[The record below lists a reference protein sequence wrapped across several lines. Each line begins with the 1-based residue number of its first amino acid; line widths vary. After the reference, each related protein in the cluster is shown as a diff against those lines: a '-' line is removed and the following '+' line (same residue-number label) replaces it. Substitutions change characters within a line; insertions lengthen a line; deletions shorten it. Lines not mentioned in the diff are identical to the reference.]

1 MIGPRCYHGGV
12 NTPLLEA
19 ACAPY
24 QRLAIAGTVKNAG
37 KTTALNYLI
46 DRFHAAGETLGL
58 SSVGRDGEAVDQL
71 TNRPKPRVRPPVGA
85 LVATSHESALYSQAT
100 LRLIAPTPFRTAL
113 GPVGIYRVE
122 GPGYVEVAGPVKVK
136 EAAALLAQLAAL
148 GCTKILLDGAAD
160 RRAFISAG
168 VDGFVLATGLVLA
181 DDPAQMVDETRAV
194 LARLQLPQP
203 APAWAASCAANPGP
217 GAIVGE
223 GFVPWPGASFLD
235 GLERFA
241 GWLPA
246 GTLALHVPGALTDGL
261 AEALLNERQPIQV
274 IVPAGTHVLASRAL
288 LDRLLGR
295 GQRCFALRPLHCVA
309 ITLNPTSPDGRE
321 TDPARLLTAFRAA
334 FPQLP
339 VVDVCH
345 AAAARA

>member
-1 MIGPRCYHGGV
+1 M
-12 NTPLLEA
+12 NATLQA
-19 ACAPY
+19 ACQPF

-37 KTTALNYLI
+37 KTTALNHLV
-46 DRFHAAGETLGL
+46 DRFHAAGERLGL

-100 LRLIAPTPFRTAL
+100 LRLVAPTAFRTAL

-122 GPGYVEVAGPVKVK
+122 GPGYVEVAGPVKVR
-136 EAAALLAQLAAL
+136 EAAALLDQLAAL

-160 RRAFISAG
+160 RRAFIAAG

-181 DDPAQMVDETRAV
+181 DDPAGMVDETRAV
-194 LARLQLPQP
+194 LRRLQLPQP
-203 APAWAASCAANPGP
+203 EAAWADLCAAHPGP
-217 GAIVGE
+217 GALVG
-223 GFVPWPGASFLD
+223 GRFVAWPGASFLE
-235 GLERFA
+235 GLERFVA
-241 GWLPA
+241 WLPPDA
-246 GTLALHVPGALTDGL
+246 EALHVPGALSDGL
-261 AEALLNERQPIQV
+261 AEALIAAHRPIQV

-288 LDRLLGR
+288 LDRLLVR
-295 GQRCFALRPLHCVA
+295 GQRCFALRPLTAVA

-321 TDPARLLTAFRAA
+321 TDPAALLAAFRAA

-339 VVDVCH
+339 VVDVCQ
-345 AAAARA
+345 ATTAPA

>member
-1 MIGPRCYHGGV
+1 MNP
-12 NTPLLEA
+12 TLEA
-19 ACAPY
+19 ACAPFR
-24 QRLAIAGTVKNAG
+24 RLAIAGTVKNAG
-37 KTTALNYLI
+37 KTTALNHLV
-46 DRFHAAGETLGL
+46 DRFAASGEVLGL

-100 LRLIAPTPFRTAL
+100 LRLVEPTPYRTAL
-113 GPVGIYRVE
+113 GPVGVYRVE
-122 GPGYVEVAGPVKVK
+122 APGYVEVAGPVKVR
-136 EAAALLAQLAAL
+136 EAAGLLEQLAAL

-181 DDPAQMVDETRAV
+181 DDAAGMVDETRAV

-203 APAWAASCAANPGP
+203 DAAWAATCAANPGP
-217 GAIVGE
+217 GAIVGDR
-223 GFVPWPGASFLD
+223 FVPWAGASFLD
-235 GLERFA
+235 GIERFA

-246 GTLALHVPGALTDGL
+246 GAEALHVPGALTDGL
-261 AEALLNERQPIQV
+261 AEALLEARRPLQV

-295 GQRCFALRPLHCVA
+295 GQRCLALRPLTCVA

-321 TDPARLLTAFRAA
+321 IDPAALLAAFRAA
-334 FPQLP
+334 FPHLP
-339 VVDVCH
+339 VVDVCQ
-345 AAAARA
+345 AAAPRA

>member
-1 MIGPRCYHGGV
+1 MRGV
-12 NTPLLEA
+12 SQTLDAPTLEA
-19 ACAPY
+19 ACQPFR
-24 QRLAIAGTVKNAG
+24 RLAIAGTVKNAG
-37 KTTALNYLI
+37 KTTALNHLVE
-46 DRFHAAGETLGL
+46 RFAAAGEALGL

-100 LRLIAPTPFRTAL
+100 LELVAPTPFRTAL
-113 GPVGIYRVE
+113 GPVGVYRVAR
-122 GPGYVEVAGPVKVK
+122 PGYVEVAGPVKVR
-136 EAAALLAQLAAL
+136 EAAALLTQLAEL

-181 DDPAQMVDETRAV
+181 DDPAGMIDETRAV

-203 APAWAASCAANPGP
+203 APAWAALCEAHPGP
-217 GAIVGE
+217 GAIVAGG

-235 GLERFA
+235 GLAGFG

-246 GTLALHVPGALTDGL
+246 DALALHVPGALTDGL
-261 AEALLNERQPIQV
+261 AEALLAARRPIEA

-295 GQRCFALRPLHCVA
+295 GQRCYALRPLTCVA

-321 TDPARLLTAFRAA
+321 ADPAALLTAFRAA
-334 FPQLP
+334 FPHLP
-339 VVDVCH
+339 VVDVC
-345 AAAARA
+345 AGR

>member
-1 MIGPRCYHGGV
+1 MS
-12 NTPLLEA
+12 TPTLES
-19 ACAPY
+19 ACAPF

-37 KTTALNYLI
+37 KTTALNHLV

-71 TNRPKPRVRPPVGA
+71 TNRPKPRIRPPVGA

-100 LRLIAPTPFRTAL
+100 LRLVEPTPFRTAL

-136 EAAALLAQLAAL
+136 EAAAVLERLAAL
-148 GCTKILLDGAAD
+148 GSSKILLDGAAD
-160 RRAFISAG
+160 RRAFIAAG

-181 DDPAQMVDETRAV
+181 EDPAGMIDETRAV

-203 APAWAASCAANPGP
+203 APAWAAICAASPGP
-217 GAIVGE
+217 GAIAGE
-223 GFVPWPGASFLD
+223 RFVPWPGTSFLD

-241 GWLPA
+241 DWLPSD
-246 GTLALHVPGALTDGL
+246 TEALQVPGALTDGL
-261 AEALLNERQPIQV
+261 AEALLAVRRPIQV

-295 GQRCFALRPLHCVA
+295 GQRCWALRPLTCVA
-309 ITLNPTSPDGRE
+309 ITLNPTSPDGRM
-321 TDPARLLTAFRAA
+321 TDPVALLAAFSAA
-334 FPQLP
+334 FPDLP
-339 VVDVCH
+339 VVDVCQ
-345 AAAARA
+345 AAQLAR

>member
-1 MIGPRCYHGGV
+1 M
-12 NTPLLEA
+12 NLEA

-24 QRLAIAGTVKNAG
+24 RALAIAGTVKNAG
-37 KTTALNYLI
+37 KTTALNHLV
-46 DRFHAAGETLGL
+46 DRFHAAGEALGL

-100 LRLIAPTPFRTAL
+100 LRLVEPTPFRTAL
-113 GPVGIYRVE
+113 GPVGVYRVE

-136 EAAALLAQLAAL
+136 EAAALLAQLARL

-181 DDPAQMVDETRAV
+181 SDPAGMIDETRAV
-194 LARLQLPQP
+194 LARLQLATPP
-203 APAWAASCAANPGP
+203 AAWAALCAAHPGP
-217 GAIVGE
+217 GAIAGHA
-223 GFVPWPGASFLD
+223 FVPWPGASFLD
-235 GLERFA
+235 GLDRFA

-246 GTLALHVPGALTDGL
+246 GTEALHVPGALTDGL
-261 AEALLNERQPIQV
+261 AEALLEARRPIQV

-295 GQRCFALRPLHCVA
+295 GQRCHALRPLNCVA
-309 ITLNPTSPDGRE
+309 ITLNPTSPDGRT
-321 TDPARLLTAFRAA
+321 TDPAALLDAFREA
-334 FPQLP
+334 FPHLP
-339 VVDVCH
+339 VVDVCQP
-345 AAAARA
+345 ARSTRSV